1 MGMFYMISLFKMT
14 LENIIQRN
22 IKKIGPMV
30 SLFDAA
36 REMRLSKIG
45 SLLIE
50 EKASFSGIITES
62 DFVRKAIAGELPFD
76 ETACSLISSPI
87 IEIDVKKTVN
97 DANHLMHFNGVR
109 HLAVSEK
116 EKIVGLLSV
125 RDIVR
130 HFLEDPEGPLAEM
143 SNIFEPITI
152 LMHRDI
158 QTIEETASVKEAA
171 QKMEAKKV
179 GSLVVTSSGVPL
191 GIVTETD
198 LVRRVVGYN
207 LSSVT
212 LPVGVVMN
220 APIID
225 IDKSASLREAN
236 KIMASKGIR
245 HLLVTEAGKMI
256 GILSVRDIIGMVSIR
271 DLPRFFASSS
281 H

>member
-1 MGMFYMISLFKMT
+1 
-14 LENIIQRN
+14 
-22 IKKIGPMV
+22 
-30 SLFDAA
+30 
-36 REMRLSKIG
+36 
-45 SLLIE
+45 
-50 EKASFSGIITES
+50 
-62 DFVRKAIAGELPFD
+62 
-76 ETACSLISSPI
+76 
-87 IEIDVKKTVN
+87 
-97 DANHLMHFNGVR
+97 MHFNGVR

-116 EKIVGLLSV
+116 GKIIGLLSV
-125 RDIVR
+125 RDMVR

-158 QTIEETASVKEAA
+158 HTIEETASVKEAA

-179 GSLVVTSSGVPL
+179 GSLVVTASGVPL

-198 LVRRVVGYN
+198 LARRVVGYN
-207 LSSVT
+207 MSSVT